1 MADGGD
7 ASLRDRGVSGRWA
20 SNGPASWQALQE
32 LHLDA
37 NKLRGTLPPSWGAQ
51 GSFPQIANV
60 TLANNELSGSLP
72 TQWGLDAGTFM
83 TRFPRLVAMTLL
95 PGTYSVISSS

>member
-1 MADGGD
+1 M
-7 ASLRDRGVSGRWA
+7 SCRWA
-20 SNGPASWQALQE
+20 SSGPASWQALRE

-37 NKLRGTLPPSWGAQ
+37 NTLKGTLPASWGNE
-51 GSFPQIANV
+51 GSFPQLANV

-72 TQWGLDAGTFM
+72 AQWGLDAGTFM

-95 PGTYSVISSS
+95 PGTSSRLLDARAKPACHVQ